1 MGRRRFGEAAAVT
14 KWSPAASRRPRP
26 RRRAEEHG
34 EGTVQRERKREERSG
49 RCARSPGALRAQR
62 RGARWPD
69 GEVVVRGRRRPA
81 RATGFDSRGGR
92 HPSTAPSTRRERRKR
107 RSRWRR
113 PGAPGWPRSP
123 AIGRGRRRRSWRIG
137 SGLGLGFR
145 EGRGSR
151 GGSTR
156 GGLHLSTRQQGAGRA
171 AQENATATAWRR
183 SAIAVA
189 TVERERG
196 GTGSGGPLSSLNFFL
211 FPSYFL

>member
-1 MGRRRFGEAAAVT
+1 MT

-92 HPSTAPSTRRERRKR
+92 HPSTAPSTRRERRKG

-113 PGAPGWPRSP
+113 QCAPRWPESTGWC
-123 AIGRGRRRRSWRIG
+123 GGRRRGKRAAAGTR
-137 SGLGLGFR
+137 LGFR
-145 EGRGSR
+145 QGKKGGRGGAARR
-151 GGSTR
+151 GVAPYPPE
-156 GGLHLSTRQQGAGRA
+156 GGGAGREGA
-171 AQENATATAWRR
+171 AVESMATRR
-183 SAIAVA
+183 QRQQRSPCRHSEEGG
-189 TVERERG
+189 ERKKVCEK
-196 GTGSGGPLSSLNFFL
+196 PPVHF
-211 FPSYFL
+211 